1 MAFKRSTR
9 AVTGL
14 ALGLIIAVVV
24 GILGNVAADAAPT
37 QAESGG
43 SYLGRVGMN
52 SNGFWFG
59 ANDAGAAYSRLAA
72 GGVTR
77 VREDFNW
84 NAIEPQRGQFNW
96 SRPDTMM
103 TAASRAGVE
112 VLGILDY
119 SAAWA
124 SSDPSGNR
132 DEHFAPRDNAD
143 YAAYARAVV
152 RRYGPNGTFWSQHPE
167 LTAQPVTAMEIWNEP
182 WGWWSWRDE
191 PNPAA
196 YAAMARAAAE
206 AIHAAD
212 PSVKVVMEAS
222 LLQARHDGA
231 TAGWID
237 QVLGAQPALKSLVD
251 VFSLH
256 PYPYPK
262 QNGPNVDRNDP
273 RWDYRQIELVRQTTI
288 SLGARKPIWVSEIG
302 WSTAPEAD
310 GAVTEAQQSRYIQ
323 DAVVRA
329 FTNWPYVER
338 IYLYS
343 DDRDGSNRRDLEAWF
358 GLFHGDGSAKP
369 AWSALT
375 QMIRDSGTATPPT
388 TTPPTTTPP
397 TTSTTRPPTTTAPP
411 TTSTT
416 RPPTTTAP
424 PTTSTTRPP
433 TTTPPTT
440 TPPTTTPPRS
450 GAVLMPAR
458 LVVRVLGRVLYYDPA
473 V

>member
-14 ALGLIIAVVV
+14 ALGLIVAVVV
-24 GILGNVAADAAPT
+24 GILGNVAVDAAPA
-37 QAESGG
+37 QAESDA
-43 SYLGRVGMN
+43 SYVGRVGMN

-59 ANDAGAAYSRLAA
+59 ANDASAAYSRLAA
-72 GGVTR
+72 GGVNR

-152 RRYGPNGTFWSQHPE
+152 RRYGPSGTFWSQHPE
-167 LTAQPVTAMEIWNEP
+167 LTPQPVTAMEIWNEP

-191 PNPAA
+191 PSPVA

-262 QNGPNVDRNDP
+262 QNGPNVDHSDP
-273 RWDYRQIELVRQTTI
+273 RWDYRQIELVRQTTV
-288 SLGARKPIWVSEIG
+288 SLGARKPIWVSEVG

-323 DAVVRA
+323 DAIVRA

-343 DDRDGSNRRDLEAWF
+343 DDRDGSDRRDLESWF
-358 GLFHGDGSAKP
+358 GLFHSDGSAKP

-375 QMIRDSGTATPPT
+375 RTIRDSGTTTPPATTPPATIPPT
-388 TTPPTTTPP
+388 TTPPATTPP
-397 TTSTTRPPTTTAPP
+397 TTRPPATTT
-411 TTSTT
+411 
-416 RPPTTTAP
+416 
-424 PTTSTTRPP
+424 
-433 TTTPPTT
+433 
-440 TPPTTTPPRS
+440 TTTPPRG